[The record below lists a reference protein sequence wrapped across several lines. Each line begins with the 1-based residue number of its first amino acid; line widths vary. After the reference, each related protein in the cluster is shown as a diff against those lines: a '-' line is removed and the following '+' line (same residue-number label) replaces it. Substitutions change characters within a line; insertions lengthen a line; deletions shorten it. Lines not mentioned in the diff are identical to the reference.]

1 MRRAAAQPVALAI
14 CLVAMKRPPRRPHDR
29 HDPRPPRGPQ
39 SSRNPHRAPEPPRPF
54 VPDAPVDGARDS
66 DVRAHGDRDR
76 KRHPRHAGPVRA
88 PEINAPRGAHGSG
101 ASPTPRSSHTSD
113 ASHKPDGRR
122 QRPPDGPAGRD
133 LIFGVEPV
141 RELLAAAPGA
151 IRVLYVK
158 AGAQAR
164 FAREIDAARIQG
176 ASVIASEDEAL
187 ARMAGS
193 EARHQGLVA
202 IMREYQYALFEDVI
216 AEAYDPLLVIDGVTD
231 PRNLGAIMRS
241 AECAGVRAIVIARD
255 RTVGIT
261 PIAVK
266 ASAGAWMHLRIARC
280 GNVAQA
286 LEALKQ
292 AGYWVVALAP
302 GGDLSI
308 YQIDTS
314 RRLAFVLGSEGRG
327 VREIVKKSADF
338 IVRIPMR
345 GRIDSLNVSVAAAVA
360 LFEVARRREG
370 ARAAAAD

>member
-1 MRRAAAQPVALAI
+1 
-14 CLVAMKRPPRRPHDR
+14 MKKPPRRPH
-29 HDPRPPRGPQ
+29 GPQ
-39 SSRNPHRAPEPPRPF
+39 RTRRPHLAEGAPGPPI
-54 VPDAPVDGARDS
+54 DAPLGANPRL
-66 DVRAHGDRDR
+66 HGDRDR
-76 KRHPRHAGPVRA
+76 HRRHAGQ
-88 PEINAPRGAHGSG
+88 PRPGDGS
-101 ASPTPRSSHTSD
+101 
-113 ASHKPDGRR
+113 
-122 QRPPDGPAGRD
+122 AGRD

-164 FAREIDAARIQG
+164 FAGEINAARVQG
-176 ASVIASEDEAL
+176 ATVLATEDEAL

-202 IMREYQYALFEDVI
+202 IMREYQYAPFEEVI
-216 AEAYDPLLVIDGVTD
+216 AEAHDPILVIDGVTD

-255 RTVGIT
+255 RTAGIT

-266 ASAGAWMHLRIARC
+266 SSAGAWVHLRIARC

-292 AGYWVVALAP
+292 AGYWIVALAP
-302 GGDLSI
+302 EGDLSI
-308 YQIDTS
+308 YQIDAS
-314 RRLAFVLGSEGRG
+314 LRLAFVLGSEGRG

-338 IVRIPMR
+338 IASIPMR

-360 LFEVARRREG
+360 LFEVARRR
-370 ARAAAAD
+370 AASPD

>member
-1 MRRAAAQPVALAI
+1 
-14 CLVAMKRPPRRPHDR
+14 MKKPPRNPHGPQRPHDSG
-29 HDPRPPRGPQ
+29 PRGNVPRGPD
-39 SSRNPHRAPEPPRPF
+39 RRAE
-54 VPDAPVDGARDS
+54 
-66 DVRAHGDRDR
+66 GDRDR
-76 KRHPRHAGPVRA
+76 GRPPRQGGPPRARVPEVRA
-88 PEINAPRGAHGSG
+88 PVGGGAG
-101 ASPTPRSSHTSD
+101 RQSD
-113 ASHKPDGRR
+113 DRR
-122 QRPPDGPAGRD
+122 QRPADGPAGRD

-164 FAREIDAARIQG
+164 FAGEIDAARIQG
-176 ASVIASEDEAL
+176 ATVIATEDEAL

-202 IMREYQYALFEDVI
+202 IMREYQYVPFEDVV
-216 AEAYDPLLVIDGVTD
+216 AEAHDPLLVIDGVTD

-266 ASAGAWMHLRIARC
+266 SSAGAWVHLRIARC

-286 LEALKQ
+286 LEALKE

-302 GGDLSI
+302 AGELSI
-308 YQIDTS
+308 YDIDTS

-327 VREIVKKSADF
+327 VREIVRKSADF
-338 IVRIPMR
+338 IASIPMR
-345 GRIDSLNVSVAAAVA
+345 GRIHSLNVSVAAAVA
-360 LFEVARRREG
+360 LFEVARRRG
-370 ARAAAAD
+370 AALRV